1 MTTKILE
8 ALGRPKFSGTTG
20 IVRLSIT
27 SNDEMIRGRV
37 FSIFTATATDVDGSA
52 LARTF
57 TKLRYAIE
65 WLTDNFRSSKR
76 LGGPNDPLA
85 MSEMDLQILDHMID
99 NATNP
104 ERTDDAKSDDEKS
117 ERISR

>member
-8 ALGRPKFSGTTG
+8 ATGRPKFSGTTG

-27 SNDEMIRGRV
+27 SNDDV
-37 FSIFTATATDVDGSA
+37 FTATATDTVDGSA

-65 WLTDNFRSSKR
+65 WLTDNFRISKR
-76 LGGPNDPLA
+76 LGGPDDPLA

>member
-8 ALGRPKFSGTTG
+8 ATGRPKFSGTTG

-27 SNDEMIRGRV
+27 SNDDV
-37 FSIFTATATDVDGSA
+37 FTATATDVDGSA

-65 WLTDNFRSSKR
+65 WLTDNFRISKR
-76 LGGPNDPLA
+76 LSGPNDPLA

-104 ERTDDAKSDDEKS
+104 ERTDDDATMPKE
-117 ERISR
+117 

>member
-8 ALGRPKFSGTTG
+8 ATGRPKFSGTTG

-27 SNDEMIRGRV
+27 SNDDV
-37 FSIFTATATDVDGSA
+37 FTATATDVDGSA

-65 WLTDNFRSSKR
+65 WLTDNFRISKR
-76 LGGPNDPLA
+76 LSGPNDPLA

-117 ERISR
+117 EQISR

>member
-8 ALGRPKFSGTTG
+8 ALGRPKFTGTTG
-20 IVRLSIT
+20 IVSLSIT
-27 SNDEMIRGRV
+27 SNDDV
-37 FSIFTATATDVDGSA
+37 FTATATDVDGSA

-65 WLTDNFRSSKR
+65 WLTDNFRISKR
-76 LGGPNDPLA
+76 LSGPNDPLA

-99 NATNP
+99 NAT
-104 ERTDDAKSDDEKS
+104 
-117 ERISR
+117 ERIKE

>member
-8 ALGRPKFSGTTG
+8 ATGRPKFSGTTG

-27 SNDEMIRGRV
+27 SNDDV
-37 FSIFTATATDVDGSA
+37 FTATATDVDGSA

-65 WLTDNFRSSKR
+65 WLTDNFRISKR
-76 LGGPNDPLA
+76 LSGPNDPLA